1 MTLIMGI
8 LNVTPDSFSDGGRWA
23 DEDAAIRH
31 GLALVASGA
40 DLLDVGGESTRP
52 GADPVDPAEER
63 RRILPVIA
71 ALVGEGVR
79 ISVDTVNAETA
90 AAALEGG
97 AEMINDVSAGQHD
110 PGMLPLLADARVPA
124 VLMHS
129 RGRSDSPA
137 EYRDVVAEVRD
148 ELVQR
153 IDLLLDLGGDPA
165 QVIIDPGLGFA
176 KNAEHNWAL
185 LRGLDQL
192 GHLGYPVLV
201 GTSRKRFL
209 GTLLPAGA
217 GMEDRDLPTAITT
230 ALAARSRAWAVRV
243 HDAAGS
249 RQALDVVAAWD
260 GPVLDGRV
268 RP

>member
-31 GLALVASGA
+31 GLALISSGA

-79 ISVDTVNAETA
+79 ISVDTVNADTA
-90 AAALEGG
+90 AAALGAG
-97 AEMINDVSAGQHD
+97 AEMVNDVSAGQRD
-110 PGMLPLLADARVPA
+110 PGMLPLLADARVST

-137 EYRDVVAEVRD
+137 EYRDVVTEVRD
-148 ELVQR
+148 ELAQR
-153 IDLLLDLGGDPA
+153 IDLLIGLGGDPD

-185 LRGLDQL
+185 LHRLDQL
-192 GHLGYPVLV
+192 HELGYPVLV

-209 GTLLPAGA
+209 GALLPAGA
-217 GMEDRDLPTAITT
+217 GMEDRDLPTAVTT
-230 ALAARSRAWAVRV
+230 ALAARAGAWGVRV

-249 RQALDVVAAWD
+249 RQALDVVASWD
-260 GPVLDGRV
+260 DAVLEGGTGA
-268 RP
+268 